1 MFKSKKLLAMIL
13 VIAMSLTL
21 ITACGD
27 KTQAQDKPASSEEN
41 SENTASIETNEE
53 NFDGQLVFDHSME
66 LVYAKNFKVDYYK
79 GGYKKLT
86 ILNTSE
92 GEKNYHQEILVIPEG
107 MTKPEN
113 IEENTIVLQAPVSN
127 MLISST
133 PTMSLLNHINKLDK
147 VSMVT
152 TDANRWYID
161 TIKEKVENGD
171 IQYIGKY
178 KEPDYELITAQTPQL
193 AVFST
198 MLLHVPEV
206 GEKLQEIGVNYVLDQ
221 ASYESHPMARTEWMK
236 FYGALFDCED
246 EVNEAFKVQDDYL
259 KSFELDT
266 NTDETTAIFYITS
279 KGTLYARKGGDYMA
293 EMLNLA
299 GGNYLF
305 KDLEPE
311 STGSQKMTIE
321 EFYAQ
326 AQDVDNII
334 YVWSLGGKPET
345 LDDFVAKNE
354 LFEDFKA
361 VKNGNVFCFTKDFF
375 QASDNMGR
383 MIKDINSVLN
393 SDDTTDFSDIKYL
406 FKLTN

>member
-1 MFKSKKLLAMIL
+1 MFKSKKLLALIL

-21 ITACGD
+21 FTACGE
-27 KTQAQDKPASSEEN
+27 KTEAQDQPAPSEEN
-41 SENTASIETNEE
+41 TENVANNENNEE

-86 ILNTSE
+86 ILNDSE

-107 MTKPEN
+107 MSKPEE
-113 IEENTIVLQAPVSN
+113 IAEDTIVLQAPVSN

-133 PTMSLLNHINKLDK
+133 PTMSLLNHINKLDR
-147 VSMVT
+147 VSLVT
-152 TDANRWYID
+152 TAADKWYLD
-161 TIKEKVENGD
+161 NIKEKVENGD
-171 IQYIGKY
+171 IKYIGKY
-178 KEPDYELITAQTPQL
+178 KEPDYEIITSQAPQL

-206 GEKLQEIGVNYVLDQ
+206 GEKLHEVDVNYVLDQ

-246 EVNEAFKVQDDYL
+246 EVNEAFNLQDAYL

-266 NTDETTAIFYITS
+266 DNDETTAIFYITS

-293 EMLNLA
+293 QMLNLA
-299 GGNYLF
+299 GGTYLF

-345 LDDFVAKNE
+345 LDDFIAKNE

-383 MIKDINSVLN
+383 MIKDINAVLK
-393 SDDTTDFSDIKYL
+393 SDENTDFSDIKYL
-406 FKLTN
+406 FRLTN